1 MAEVTSKELRNIVKS
16 EYPYKGKILDLR
28 VDSVKFPSG
37 SVKIREVVEHKSA
50 VAILPV
56 SSDGKICLISQYRHA
71 VDLDIYEIPA
81 GLAEEGEESK
91 ETALRELRE
100 EIGYTASSIV
110 KIADFISSPGYSTE
124 KITLFY
130 AHDLSESKLPE
141 DDDEY
146 ITAHW
151 LTCDEVEKMISD
163 GTIND
168 GKTIMAYYWY
178 KSEKSKI

>member
-1 MAEVTSKELRNIVKS
+1 M
-16 EYPYKGKILDLR
+16 
-28 VDSVKFPSG
+28 
-37 SVKIREVVEHKSA
+37 
-50 VAILPV
+50 
-56 SSDGKICLISQYRHA
+56 
-71 VDLDIYEIPA
+71 
-81 GLAEEGEESK
+81 
-91 ETALRELRE
+91 
-100 EIGYTASSIV
+100 
-110 KIADFISSPGYSTE
+110 KIADFFSSPGYSTE